1 MKKITKL
8 LLLMMFII
16 APFSFISAQ
25 SPEKKGYEAITV
37 DAVKGQLEFLAS
49 EWMEGRDTGSK
60 GIFLSADYI
69 ASMFKVYG
77 LKPAG
82 DFKAPDYSRYRRG
95 GPRPQPTRSYF
106 QNIPMVSATPGD
118 VQEFSVITKEGKST
132 KKVTFNYETDFSVQ
146 TGDVGTEFTAPV
158 VFVGYG
164 LVNKDKGYDDYKG
177 IDVKGKV
184 IVKISGFPGHN
195 DPTSAA
201 YEKFKPETQQGG
213 NSQFRYYRRGGGGN
227 VNEAGALAVIT
238 INPKSNPTMNW
249 TKNNYPERYKSRFGY
264 EGDVPMESG
273 SRVSIPGETI
283 RNRAARITLTMRAAN
298 EVLQNS
304 GLDLEAWEKNA
315 TEKMKGNPMDLE
327 GKFVN
332 LKTTVNSKMVKT
344 RNVVGMIEGE
354 DPSKVIVVGG
364 HYDHLGK
371 RSGYIYDGAD
381 DNGSGTVGVMTV
393 ARACAATGKKPK
405 YTIVFAAW
413 TGEEKGLLGSRY
425 YATHPPVPIEDVLF
439 NLNMDMISRSVEKDT
454 LKNQCG
460 VQFTNAYPM
469 LKTMTEDVN
478 KEYNLGMELKFRGS
492 EVPSG
497 GSDFASFARVGVPV
511 IGLMAAMHPEYHTP
525 KDELGLIEWDK
536 MTNIIRFAYVDV
548 WRIANGALKK

>member
-1 MKKITKL
+1 
-8 LLLMMFII
+8 
-16 APFSFISAQ
+16 
-25 SPEKKGYEAITV
+25 
-37 DAVKGQLEFLAS
+37 
-49 EWMEGRDTGSK
+49 
-60 GIFLSADYI
+60 IFLSADYI

-82 DFKAPDYSRYRRG
+82 DMKAPDFRGYRRG
-95 GPRPQPTRSYF
+95 SPRPTPQKSYF
-106 QNIPMVSATPGD
+106 QNIPMVKTTPGD
-118 VQEFSVITKEGKST
+118 VQEFAVITQAGKGAQAVS
-132 KKVTFNYETDFSVQ
+132 FNYETDFSVQ
-146 TGDVGTEFTAPV
+146 AGEVGTEFTAPV

-164 LVNKDKGYDDYKG
+164 LVNEEKGYNDYDG

-184 IVKISGFPGHN
+184 IVKIAGFPGHK
-195 DPTSAA
+195 DTSSPA
-201 YEKFKPETQQGG
+201 YEKFKPETPQGG
-213 NSQFRYYRRGGGGN
+213 NTRMTRNRRGGGGGGN
-227 VNEAGALAVIT
+227 ANEAGALGVIT
-238 INPKSNPTMNW
+238 INPNSNPTLGW
-249 TKNNYPERYKSRFGY
+249 TKNVYPERYKDRSGY
-264 EGDVPMESG
+264 EGDVPMEPSY
-273 SRVSIPGETI
+273 RLSIPGETI
-283 RNRAARITLTMRAAN
+283 RAGAARITLTMRAAN
-298 EVLQNS
+298 EILRNS
-304 GLDLEAWEKNA
+304 GLDLEAWEKDVA
-315 TEKMKGNPMDLE
+315 EKIKGNPMDLA
-327 GKFVN
+327 GKYIKM
-332 LKTTVNSKMVKT
+332 KTTVKSEMVKT

-354 DPSKVIVVGG
+354 DPSKIVVVGA

-381 DNGSGTVGVMTV
+381 DNGSGTVGVMTI

-425 YATHPPVPIEDVLF
+425 YATHPPVPIKDVLF
-439 NLNMDMISRSVEKDT
+439 NLNMDMISRSIATDT
-454 LKNQCG
+454 AKVMCG

-469 LKTMTEDVN
+469 LQTMTEDVN
-478 KEYNLGMELKFRGS
+478 KQYKLGLKLNFRGS

>member
-1 MKKITKL
+1 MKRFTTLVL
-8 LLLMMFII
+8 LFVFVLPVTFV
-16 APFSFISAQ
+16 SAQ

-49 EWMEGRDTGSK
+49 EWMEGRNTGSK

-82 DFKAPDYSRYRRG
+82 DEGRMNFSRMRRG
-95 GPRPQPTRSYF
+95 GPRPQAQKTYF
-106 QNIPMVSATPGD
+106 QNIPMVKTTPGD
-118 VQEFSVITKEGKST
+118 TQEFSIITSIGQGRKAVS
-132 KKVTFNYETDFSVQ
+132 FNYETDFSVQ
-146 TGDVGTEFTAPV
+146 PGEVGTEFTAPV

-164 LVNKDKGYDDYKG
+164 LVDEEKGYNDYEG
-177 IDVKGKV
+177 IEVKGKV
-184 IVKISGFPGHN
+184 IVKISGFPGHK
-195 DPTSAA
+195 DPSSPA
-201 YEKFKPETQQGG
+201 YEKFKPAVAQGG
-213 NSQFRYYRRGGGGN
+213 NNRPRNFRRRGGGGN
-227 VNEAGALAVIT
+227 ANEAGALGVIT
-238 INPKSNPTMNW
+238 INPNSNPALGW
-249 TKNNYPERYKSRFGY
+249 TKNTYPERYRDRSGY
-264 EGDVPMESG
+264 EGDVPMES
-273 SRVSIPGETI
+273 SYRLSIPGETV
-283 RNRAARITLTMRAAN
+283 RVGAARITLTMRAAN
-298 EVLQNS
+298 EILSNS
-304 GLDLEAWEKNA
+304 GFDLEEWEKNVA
-315 TEKMKGNPMDLE
+315 QKMSGNPMDLK
-327 GKFVN
+327 GKYIH
-332 LKTTVNSKMVKT
+332 LKTTVKSEMVKT

-354 DPSKVIVVGG
+354 DPSKIVVVGA

-381 DNGSGTVGVMTV
+381 DNGSGTVGVMTI

-425 YATHPPVPIEDVLF
+425 YATHPPVPIENVLF
-439 NLNMDMISRSVEKDT
+439 NLNMDMISRSRADDT
-454 LKNQCG
+454 DKVMCG
-460 VQFTNAYPM
+460 VQFTSAYPM
-469 LKTMTEDVN
+469 LQTMTEEVN
-478 KEYNLGMELKFRGS
+478 KKYKLGLELRFRGS

-511 IGLMAAMHPEYHTP
+511 IGIMAASHPEYHTP
-525 KDELGLIEWDK
+525 KDELPLIEWDK